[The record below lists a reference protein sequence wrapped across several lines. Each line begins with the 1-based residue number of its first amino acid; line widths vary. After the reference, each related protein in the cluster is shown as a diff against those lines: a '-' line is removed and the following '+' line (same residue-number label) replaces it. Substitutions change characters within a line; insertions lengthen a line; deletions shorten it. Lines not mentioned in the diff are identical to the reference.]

1 MPMSNV
7 SGHTSGISDAAGA
20 VTQLIQAAARG
31 APRAAEELFPLIYAE
46 LRALAQN
53 QMARER
59 SDHTLQAT
67 ALVHEA
73 YLKLVRNEDID
84 WSGRGHFY
92 VAAAEAMRRILVDH
106 ARTRGAVKRGADWN
120 NVSLNLADL
129 ASGKGLD
136 ELLGID
142 EELTRLAAADPE
154 AARVVHLRFFVGL
167 SVNDTA
173 KALGIAPRSVDRQW
187 QYARAWL
194 KNRLTAAD
202 QPPNRTQERPHA

>member
-1 MPMSNV
+1 MSMSNV
-7 SGHTSGISDAAGA
+7 SGHTSDTSDAAGA
-20 VTQLIQAAARG
+20 VTLLIQAAAKG
-31 APRAAEELFPLIYAE
+31 EPRAAEQLLLLIYAE

-73 YLKLVRNEDID
+73 YMKLVKNENIN
-84 WSGRGHFY
+84 WTGRGHFY
-92 VAAAEAMRRILVDH
+92 VAAAGAMRRILVDH
-106 ARTRGAVKRGADWN
+106 ARTRGAIKRGGDWN

-129 ASGKGLD
+129 AEGRGLD

-142 EELTRLAAADPE
+142 EELTRLAAEDPK
-154 AARVVHLRFFVGL
+154 AAQVVHLRFFVGL

-173 KALGIAPRSVDRQW
+173 KALNIAPRSVDRQW
-187 QYARAWL
+187 QYAKAWL
-194 KNRLTAAD
+194 KTRLT
-202 QPPNRTQERPHA
+202 QQQ